1 VVEYLAVFG
10 DNPNVEIGHQN
21 DDAASSV
28 ATAESDVVQALS
40 VAQGDGAGIVDAVV
54 THAGFGE
61 ERLAREHGDALSSAR
76 QVR

>member
-1 VVEYLAVFG
+1 MVEQLAVFD
-10 DNPNVEIGHQN
+10 DNPNVDVGHQN

-40 VAQGDGAGIVDAVV
+40 VVQGDGAGIVDAVV

-61 ERLAREHGDALSSAR
+61 ERLARDHGDALSKAR